1 MIIGSVGIGGA
12 AMEAQGGGARKHLR
26 LIVLVAVLLVSLGAW
41 LTLPWI
47 HAMINRDYDRI
58 EEGLYLGEAVER
70 PPIGTKA
77 VVNLCGQEDPYTVE
91 AALWDPVLVAGREP
105 DLAWLERV
113 TGFIAE
119 QRRAGRQVY
128 VHCQAGQNRSA
139 TAVVA
144 YLMQEHGWEP
154 KQALAHVQ
162 ARRPI
167 AYPAPGMMRL
177 LAEWGRVLDERG
189 KAERR

>member
-1 MIIGSVGIGGA
+1 MGTQSG
-12 AMEAQGGGARKHLR
+12 RKHLR
-26 LIVLVAVLLVSLGAW
+26 LVVLIAVLLGCLGTW
-41 LTLPWI
+41 LALPWI

-58 EEGLYLGEAVER
+58 EPGLYLGEAVER
-70 PPIGTKA
+70 PPVGTKA
-77 VVNLCGQEDPYTVE
+77 VVNLCGQEDPYQVE
-91 AALWDPVLVAGREP
+91 AALWDPVLVSGREP
-105 DLAWLERV
+105 DLAWLGRV

-144 YLMQEHGWEP
+144 YLMQAHGWSPEE
-154 KQALAHVQ
+154 ALAFVQ

-167 AYPAPGMMRL
+167 AYPDPRMMRL
-177 LAEWGRVLDERG
+177 LAEWGRTLAEKRG
-189 KAERR
+189 MKPDAKESAGKGR